1 MPDERGTETARSD
14 ALSADESLSGGASDD
29 AAAAVADEQ
38 DADTEAEQDQQGSD
52 DAEEQTGAPEELTVI
67 VSIKG
72 GRATIGVQRTSSDP
86 HIECFDDL
94 DLSGLAKEVPA
105 VVEGAKAR
113 WEEEPRYPAY
123 PQFTEKMSA
132 GAG

>member
-1 MPDERGTETARSD
+1 M
-14 ALSADESLSGGASDD
+14 
-29 AAAAVADEQ
+29 
-38 DADTEAEQDQQGSD
+38 
-52 DAEEQTGAPEELTVI
+52 
-67 VSIKG
+67 
-72 GRATIGVQRTSSDP
+72 QRTSSDP

-94 DLSGLAKEVPA
+94 DLSGLLKEVPA